1 MNKYAFQLA
10 FAYMGVII
18 GGGFA
23 SGQEVLQFFTGF
35 GLASIAGTLLAGFLF
50 AFLGRQIARMS
61 TQLQAESHKQVLLI
75 LFGRR
80 AGLVMDLL
88 LTFFLFGVGV
98 AMLAATGSLFKQQF
112 GLSPLVG
119 GLFMTVL
126 TVGTLCLNVKRI
138 IDLVSAA
145 TPFLLL
151 MVLLITGYSLF
162 TSNANLDE
170 LLVLAKQQET
180 VASHWSLGALL
191 YASFNIAVGFPMLA
205 VISGRTTD
213 NRTTAMGGIMGGIGL
228 GLLIMLIN
236 IALLYNLNQLQGA
249 DLPTLA
255 LATRLSPLTGI
266 LMTISITCMIYSTS
280 VGMFFAFSARFA
292 KPETNRFRMTSIAFG
307 LIALTLSLVGFTKLV
322 GTVYPL
328 LGYLGILLIAA
339 IGVNWYR
346 MRRRNAQDMVSSKP
360 ALDSQRF

>member
-1 MNKYAFQLA
+1 
-10 FAYMGVII
+10 
-18 GGGFA
+18 
-23 SGQEVLQFFTGF
+23 
-35 GLASIAGTLLAGFLF
+35 
-50 AFLGRQIARMS
+50 
-61 TQLQAESHKQVLLI
+61 
-75 LFGRR
+75 
-80 AGLVMDLL
+80 
-88 LTFFLFGVGV
+88 
-98 AMLAATGSLFKQQF
+98 
-112 GLSPLVG
+112 
-119 GLFMTVL
+119 VL

-145 TPFLLL
+145 TPFLLI
-151 MVLLITGYSLF
+151 MVLAITAYSLF
-162 TSNANLDE
+162 TANANLDE
-170 LLVLAKQQET
+170 LLILAEQQET
-180 VASHWSLGALL
+180 VAPHWSLGALL

-213 NRTTAMGGIMGGIGL
+213 NKTTTLGGIIGGVGL

-255 LATRLSPLTGI
+255 LATRLSPLAGI

-292 KPETNRFRMTSIAFG
+292 KPETNRFRVTSVVSG
-307 LIALTLSLVGFTKLV
+307 LLALTLSLVGFTKLV

-339 IGVNWYR
+339 IGLNWYR
-346 MRRRNAQDMVSSKP
+346 MRRNNRQGVVSTP
-360 ALDSQRF
+360 AFDNRRL